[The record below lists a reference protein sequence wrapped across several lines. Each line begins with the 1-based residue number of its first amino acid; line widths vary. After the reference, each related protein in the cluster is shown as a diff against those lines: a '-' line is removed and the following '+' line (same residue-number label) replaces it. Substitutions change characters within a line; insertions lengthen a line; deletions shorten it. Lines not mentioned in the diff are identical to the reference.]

1 MRFGIMAVAISCLQY
16 SGAYGQTD
24 DQALLDKYL
33 VEIERLISENNLEAA
48 RDKLAEASSANLRD
62 ESLETIQG
70 QLRLLENLNASTD
83 LQSTSSSTAQP
94 LSANNKLAAVDL
106 LDSLRVAMENGQ
118 LNQVR
123 QFSVASPRTDSLLQ
137 AIFDGYTAMKVSV
150 SDPQADNDTQSFL
163 ATLEFI
169 ELTTRDGNTAFPA
182 DAWKTLNLR
191 VIKSDDGG
199 QKIEW

>member
-1 MRFGIMAVAISCLQY
+1 MAVAISCLQY

-83 LQSTSSSTAQP
+83 SQSTSSSTALP
-94 LSANNKLAAVDL
+94 LSENNKLAAVDL

>member
-1 MRFGIMAVAISCLQY
+1 MAVAISSLQY

-83 LQSTSSSTAQP
+83 SQPTTSSTALP
-94 LSANNKLAAVDL
+94 LPENSKLAAVDL

-118 LNQVR
+118 LDQVR
-123 QFSVASPRTDSLLQ
+123 QFSDASPQTDSLLQ

-150 SDPQADNDTQSFL
+150 SDPQADNDNQSFS

>member
-1 MRFGIMAVAISCLQY
+1 MAVAISCLQY

-83 LQSTSSSTAQP
+83 SQSTSSSTAQP
-94 LSANNKLAAVDL
+94 LSENNKLAAVDL

>member
-1 MRFGIMAVAISCLQY
+1 MAVAISCLQY

-83 LQSTSSSTAQP
+83 SQSTSSSTAQP
-94 LSANNKLAAVDL
+94 LSENNKLAAVDL
-106 LDSLRVAMENGQ
+106 LASLRVAMENGQ

>member
-1 MRFGIMAVAISCLQY
+1 MAVAISSLQY

-83 LQSTSSSTAQP
+83 SQPTTSSTALP
-94 LSANNKLAAVDL
+94 LPENSKLAAVDL

-118 LNQVR
+118 LDQVR
-123 QFSVASPRTDSLLQ
+123 QFSDASPQTDSLLQ

-150 SDPQADNDTQSFL
+150 SDPLADNDNQSFS

>member
-1 MRFGIMAVAISCLQY
+1 MAVAISCLQY

-83 LQSTSSSTAQP
+83 SQSTSSSTAQP

>member
-1 MRFGIMAVAISCLQY
+1 MAVAISSLQY

-83 LQSTSSSTAQP
+83 SQPTSSSTAQP
-94 LSANNKLAAVDL
+94 SSENSKLAAVDL
-106 LDSLRVAMENGQ
+106 LDWLRVADQ
-118 LNQVR
+118 R
-123 QFSVASPRTDSLLQ
+123 QRACCSQTCLLYTSPSPRDGLLSRMPSS
-137 AIFDGYTAMKVSV
+137 A
-150 SDPQADNDTQSFL
+150 
-163 ATLEFI
+163 
-169 ELTTRDGNTAFPA
+169 
-182 DAWKTLNLR
+182 
-191 VIKSDDGG
+191 
-199 QKIEW
+199 

>member
-1 MRFGIMAVAISCLQY
+1 MAVAISSLQY

-83 LQSTSSSTAQP
+83 SQSTSSSTAQP
-94 LSANNKLAAVDL
+94 LSENNKLAAVDL

>member
-1 MRFGIMAVAISCLQY
+1 MAVAISSLQY

-83 LQSTSSSTAQP
+83 SQPTSSSTAQP
-94 LSANNKLAAVDL
+94 SSENSKLAAVDL

-118 LNQVR
+118 LDQVR
-123 QFSVASPRTDSLLQ
+123 QFSDASPQTDSLLQ

-150 SDPQADNDTQSFL
+150 SDPLADNDNQSFS

>member
-1 MRFGIMAVAISCLQY
+1 MAVAISSLQY

-83 LQSTSSSTAQP
+83 SQPTSSSTAQP
-94 LSANNKLAAVDL
+94 SSENSKLAAVDL

-118 LNQVR
+118 LDQVR
-123 QFSVASPRTDSLLQ
+123 QFSDASPQTDSLLQ

-150 SDPQADNDTQSFL
+150 SDPQADNDNQSFS